1 MVNTGDNLDKV
12 LTSTGEISL
21 PTYELLGENRNPVF
35 RSQYGVAHIYPYTL
49 QDEIASSPTEITYI
63 TLYLEN
69 KYLRVTVLPGLGGRV
84 FSVYDKTSQRE
95 VFYKNSTIK
104 FSPLA
109 IRGAFFSGGV
119 EFSFPVAHAPTTTDS
134 VNWDIFENEDGSA
147 SIIIGGLEHMSNM
160 RWTIKLTLFPE
171 RCALAQDVQL
181 YNPSPIP
188 GRYHYWTNAS
198 LHSDDQ
204 TEFIY
209 PFQRVRSY
217 EFAGTAS
224 WPVTR
229 LDLITSEPGLP
240 GMEGVPMWPAE
251 RLHEPFNFRWEKD
264 MLAQVS
270 IFGRNVEWDYF
281 GAWQHSTNTGY
292 AHFARS
298 EDVSGMKLW
307 SWGRGDVGIVN
318 QSALMDDGSLYAETQ
333 CGAME
338 TQLDFDFLPPGVT
351 RMWREWWLPFRQLG
365 GLTCSSSEIGAR
377 LHLAPG
383 NEDTQVNLTLGICPV
398 YPIEEARIVL
408 SIPEQTLLE
417 ESISGSPEQPWVK
430 TIQVESQTLGGQ
442 PLRLTVTDVNN
453 STMID
458 YTHEREAHS
467 FDISSSDSKSPPQSA
482 DDYYQIGLDYENF
495 DNRAQALESYRQALR
510 LADEYGPVHFQ
521 LGLMLL
527 RSADFKAA
535 RDHFQY
541 AVDLGINDAHYYL
554 GLINRY
560 QGDVEQAEGHF
571 RATQTASPLSSAA
584 SLCLASLALLK
595 DQWLQAVELLKN
607 ANPAPDDSASI
618 ETLLALALNRAG
630 KKAEAFAQF
639 EHLLQ
644 KDPLNLIILRELA
657 SLDDHSDRDYRAKL
671 DRLLRDDRQ
680 YILDLA
686 CFYLDWGLP
695 LDALSILEQEIA
707 NWDYPM
713 LYYLAGYLDQQL
725 GNQEKAIRWR
735 DNAQDASADMVF
747 PSRLWE
753 VIALNQALEQNP
765 EDFKAKYYLGNFL
778 YAHQRFTEA
787 VDLWEQAV
795 DGLAEFDII
804 HRNLGLAYWHW
815 KDDPARAITYFEK
828 ALTLNPNNQDLYLHL
843 DDLYLLGDLPEKRAE
858 LLEAMAALDPIREE
872 LRKRSLAILVDL
884 GKYNQALEIIT
895 SEEFVPLEMDQSF
908 HLVYVKALLGNAEEQ
923 MESGQISEA
932 ILTYRK
938 ALEFPKNQGVGKP
951 TTSSNAEIYYR
962 LGCAYEMLGKY
973 RPAIEAWQEAARE
986 HHPIGEDLF
995 TYVQM
1000 SLDKLG
1006 RYSEL
1011 GFPVH

>member
-1 MVNTGDNLDKV
+1 MINSNDKEDKV
-12 LTSTGEISL
+12 LTSTSEIRL
-21 PTYELLGENRNPVF
+21 PTYKLLGENRNPVF
-35 RSQYGVAHIYPYTL
+35 HSQYGVAHIYPYTL
-49 QDEIASSPTEITYI
+49 QDEIASSPTEITYR
-63 TLYLEN
+63 TLHLEN
-69 KYLRVTVLPGLGGRV
+69 KYLQVTVLPGLGGRV
-84 FSVYDKTSQRE
+84 FSVYDKISKRE

-109 IRGAFFSGGV
+109 IRGAFFSGGL
-119 EFSFPVAHAPTTTDS
+119 EFSFPVAHAPTTADP
-134 VNWDIFENEDGSA
+134 VNWDILENEDGSA

-160 RWTIKLTLFPE
+160 RWTIKLTLFPS

-181 YNPSPIP
+181 FNPSPIP

-224 WPVTR
+224 WPISR

-251 RLHEPFNFRWEKD
+251 RIHDPFNFRWEKD

-351 RMWREWWLPFRQLG
+351 RKWREWWLPFRQLG
-365 GLTCSSSEIGAR
+365 GLTCSSSEVGAR

-383 NEDTQVNLTLGICPV
+383 NEDTLVSLNLGICPA
-398 YPIEEARIVL
+398 YPIEDAKIVL
-408 SIPEQTLLE
+408 SVPEQILLE
-417 ESISGSPEQPWVK
+417 ESISGSPEQPWGK
-430 TIQVESQTLGGQ
+430 SIQVDPKTLGGH
-442 PLRLTVTDVNN
+442 PLRLTVSDLNN
-453 STMID
+453 RTLLD
-458 YTHEREAHS
+458 YTQEREPHPVDSA
-467 FDISSSDSKSPPQSA
+467 SSDPKSPPQSA
-482 DDYYQIGLDYENF
+482 EDYYQLGLDHENF

-510 LADEYGPVHFQ
+510 LADEYGPAHFQ

-527 RSADFKAA
+527 RSADFDSASY
-535 RDHFQY
+535 HFQH
-541 AVDLGINDAHYYL
+541 AADLGINDAYYYL
-554 GLINRY
+554 GLVDRFR
-560 QGDVEQAEGHF
+560 GDIEQAGEHF
-571 RATQTASPLSSAA
+571 RSTSTNSQLSTASALG
-584 SLCLASLALLK
+584 LASLFLMK
-595 DQWLQAVELLKN
+595 EQWQEAIDLIKN
-607 ANPAPDDSASI
+607 VTRETEDSASLKTFMAI
-618 ETLLALALNRAG
+618 ALSRAG
-630 KKAEAFAQF
+630 KKSEAIAHF

-644 KDPLNLIILRELA
+644 EDPLNLIILHELA
-657 SLDDHSDRDYRAKL
+657 SIEDHNEQEYKAKL
-671 DRLLRDDRQ
+671 DRLLSDDRQ
-680 YILDLA
+680 YVLDLA
-686 CFYLDWGLP
+686 CFYLDSGLP
-695 LDALSILEQEIA
+695 MDAFSILEKA
-707 NWDYPM
+707 DGDWDYPM
-713 LYYLAGYLDQQL
+713 LYYLASYIID
-725 GNQEKAIRWR
+725 NQEKAIHWIER
-735 DNAQDASADMVF
+735 AQDADPDMVF
-747 PSRLWE
+747 TSRLWE
-753 VIALNQALEQNP
+753 IVSLNHALDQNP
-765 EDFKAKYYLGNFL
+765 KDYNAKYYLGNFL

-787 VDLWEQAV
+787 IELWEQALK
-795 DGLAEFDII
+795 GLAEFDII
-804 HRNLGLAYWHW
+804 HRNLGLAYWHQQ
-815 KDDPARAITYFEK
+815 DDPIRAIAFFEK

-843 DDLYLLGDLPEKRAE
+843 DDLYQQQDLHGKRAE
-858 LLEAMAALDPIREE
+858 LLEVMVALDPIREN
-872 LRKRSLAILVDL
+872 LRKRSLAIMVDL
-884 GKYNQALEIIT
+884 GKFDEALAIIT
-895 SEEFVPLEMDQSF
+895 AEEFVPLEMDQSF
-908 HLVYVKALLGNAEEQ
+908 HLVYVQALLGKAKSQIEG
-923 MESGQISEA
+923 GQVLEA
-932 ILTYRK
+932 IITYKK
-938 ALEFPKNQGVGKP
+938 ALEFPENQGVGKP
-951 TTSSNAEIYYR
+951 TTFGNAEIYYR

-973 RPAIEAWQEAARE
+973 RPAIQAWQEAARE

-1006 RYSEL
+1006 RYSEIGL
-1011 GFPVH
+1011 KV